1 MILVL
6 PVLTG
11 RHTFKLFWPVHST
24 FHFMSVS
31 KGGLLAIL
39 MSKTNKKHQE
49 HVLFLKSISPS
60 IQQNNMASL
69 FSLLGRFLPRQGLTI
84 IWDRFW
90 ILDCVCNEMWQ
101 YSVSSYLD
109 VLDTFYC
116 SLDMCCLGMMQ
127 DLQGR
132 WCKPSYLRRFCVS
145 ESVLWKHKV
154 KNGTVLQNTLFCVPV
169 ILMLTH
175 TLQNTGLWKPLDGLF
190 DRKPFKKPTI
200 TG

>member
-31 KGGLLAIL
+31 KGGLLET

-60 IQQNNMASL
+60 IQQNNINMA

-84 IWDRFW
+84 LWDRFW

-132 WCKPSYLRRFCVS
+132 WCKPSYLSFWSSGDFASVNQFCENIRKKMERS
-145 ESVLWKHKV
+145 FKVLCFVFQSFW
-154 KNGTVLQNTLFCVPV
+154 C
-169 ILMLTH
+169 
-175 TLQNTGLWKPLDGLF
+175 
-190 DRKPFKKPTI
+190 
-200 TG
+200 

>member
-31 KGGLLAIL
+31 KGGLLET

-84 IWDRFW
+84 LWDRFW

-101 YSVSSYLD
+101 YSEHFLLFGRFGYLLLQSRH
-109 VLDTFYC
+109 VLPGDDARLTRT
-116 SLDMCCLGMMQ
+116 MMQ
-127 DLQGR
+127 AFIS
-132 WCKPSYLRRFCVS
+132 PEILRQWISF
-145 ESVLWKHKV
+145 V
-154 KNGTVLQNTLFCVPV
+154 KT
-169 ILMLTH
+169 
-175 TLQNTGLWKPLDGLF
+175 
-190 DRKPFKKPTI
+190 
-200 TG
+200 